1 MLMQAQPVYDAWKA
15 VAGEKKRE
23 KPLRVLYMSP
33 QGKPFCQEMAKE
45 FAKEEELVFLCGHY
59 EGIDERVLEEI
70 VTDQV
75 SVGDYVLTGGE
86 LPAMVMIDAI
96 SRMVPGVLKNEE
108 SGVTESFHENLL
120 EYPQYTRP
128 EVWHEKSVPAVL
140 LSGDHAKV
148 DLWRRQKAEERTRRI
163 RPDLYEKY
171 DLEGRALEYLKRD
184 KILHMDMI
192 EDIRRG
198 KARLI
203 AVREDGVLL
212 QDRDSSVYMLTAR
225 TKDAGERLLSMTEP
239 EGAQYT
245 CHQKFVMESICARF
259 EKKRVSECFQVVY
272 TKKTPLEEPAGF
284 DIRVL
289 DESFAGI
296 VSEHYDLV
304 DDEGYVTERLRA
316 GVMIGA
322 FVDGR
327 LAGFAGIVQPLG
339 HPAGPASLIPIVPVE
354 VRRGVLGVHATVLL
368 CGRAVLL
375 RRFPAARSIGRVG
388 DKGVKHLRL
397 ECPYY
402 LQGIPLQNSPA
413 IPAAVFHGQNG
424 FVNNLSQF
432 FHFVQR
438 HLPFCYRSRSERFFC
453 FGKVF
458 SDNSVSTYSLI
469 MFSAL

>member
-15 VAGEKKRE
+15 VEEGKKQE

-86 LPAMVMIDAI
+86 LAAMVMIDAI

-128 EVWHEKSVPAVL
+128 EVWHGKRVPEVL

-148 DLWRRQKAEERTRRI
+148 DLWRRQRSEERTRLH

-192 EDIRRG
+192 EDIRRN
-198 KARLI
+198 KARMI

-212 QDRDSSVYMLTAR
+212 QDRDSGVYMITAR
-225 TKDAGERLLSMTEP
+225 TKDAGERLLSLTEP

-245 CHQKFVMESICARF
+245 SHQKFVTESICERF
-259 EKKRVSECFQVVY
+259 AKKRVSECFQVVY
-272 TKKTPLEEPAGF
+272 TRKTPLEEPEGF

-289 DESFAGI
+289 DESFAEI
-296 VSEHYDLV
+296 VSKHYDMV
-304 DDEGYVTERLRA
+304 DDEDYVRERLKA
-316 GVMIGA
+316 GVVIGA
-322 FVDGR
+322 FAEGE
-327 LAGFAGIVQPLG
+327 LAGFAGIHSEGAMGML
-339 HPAGPASLIPIVPVE
+339 E
-354 VRRGVLGVHATVLL
+354 VFEPFRRRGIGHALEICQINKELGRGHTPYAHIFTDNEK
-368 CGRAVLL
+368 
-375 RRFPAARSIGRVG
+375 SIALQQKTGLKMSGGRV
-388 DKGVKHLRL
+388 
-397 ECPYY
+397 YW
-402 LQGIPLQNSPA
+402 IS
-413 IPAAVFHGQNG
+413 
-424 FVNNLSQF
+424 
-432 FHFVQR
+432 
-438 HLPFCYRSRSERFFC
+438 
-453 FGKVF
+453 
-458 SDNSVSTYSLI
+458 
-469 MFSAL
+469 